1 MYPTPGSH
9 LITKLKIRKK
19 IWIQDFD
26 SIMMPAPQR
35 FQVWAASTVF
45 TTVCIAAHASTSR
58 WDADNE
64 GKWVLANFVI
74 SLVFSFMGV
83 LAHFLIKNRFVGKI
97 PEGGVALLLVILWVT
112 GLPFIMNPDDHIAIS
127 GRFDAPTIINP
138 NLFYFSWAGF
148 ASAFYIFGSFFQE
161 FTERDMTSNVSPK
174 NTKWGALLATCVVIV
189 ASAADIHDDAKCTNR
204 DNQFCNR
211 NAYGIA
217 LGVIGIVFPLLVL
230 LMNYM
235 GKLTTMIEF
244 GVSFIMIVMTTCG
257 VAFLTFGSGSA
268 TQMSNLYFATW
279 ISFGI
284 SVFLSSQCFREFM
297 ESRSGAETDEAVDVE
312 KGEEKKG
319 EPADEEAVPEVKEQ
333 PMSPPTEAVEASA
346 EA

>member
-244 GVSFIMIVMTTCG
+244 GFSFIMIVMTTCG

-279 ISFGI
+279 IAFAI
-284 SVFLSSQCFREFM
+284 SVFLNAQCFREFM
-297 ESRSGAETDEAVDVE
+297 ESRSGAAEPDEAADVE
-312 KGEEKKG
+312 KGEEK
-319 EPADEEAVPEVKEQ
+319 EVEEVKEIVHDVKEQ
-333 PMSPPTEAVEASA
+333 PMGPATEGVAEESEA
-346 EA
+346 